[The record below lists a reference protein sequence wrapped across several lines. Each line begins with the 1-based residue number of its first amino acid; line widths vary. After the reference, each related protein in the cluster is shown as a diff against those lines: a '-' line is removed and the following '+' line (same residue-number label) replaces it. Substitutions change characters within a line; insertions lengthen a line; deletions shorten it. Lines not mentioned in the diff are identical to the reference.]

1 MDSNNIISSLG
12 GGSGINTSSLV
23 EGLIAAERIPKE
35 SQYDAK
41 QEKLDLQLSS
51 YGVMASAMSTLN
63 ESAAALGSSETF
75 NTKNVSYTE
84 TTVLTPTA
92 VDADALAGEYE
103 VEVTALAKSHSLSS
117 ASYSDTGGQVGK
129 GVLTFKF
136 GAWDAGYTAFTL
148 DGDKATQA
156 ITIDDSNNSLTGL
169 RDAINDADFGVQ
181 ASIVQEGSG
190 YKLQVIGPS
199 GASNELEITV
209 VEDGSAGGEAGDV
222 DATGLSLLA
231 FNTAGSQLTANQAGA
246 DAALNVNGMAV
257 TRESNKIDDVIQ
269 GLDFTLNKAS
279 VGEIVAFTITDD
291 TVAAEQAVRDFVTAY
306 NDFFNTMK
314 DLTTATDA
322 AEEGSTDGGL
332 SSDPTARSIMQQVQS
347 TLRQSVTGL
356 SGNYTALSTVGV
368 MTTLEGELEINE
380 GRFTQAFTDDFDAV
394 TDLFSPSTSSTDSR
408 VEVAQYK
415 STTKAGSFPVVI
427 TTSPTKGSINGGTIT
442 ATEFDPVA
450 EDFTAGAATGLDTSG
465 GGYTFKLAVDGTTS
479 GTITLSDTYTT
490 TEALRAELESLINT
504 DTTLSGVGAKVD
516 VGYDATNDRFTF
528 TSRSWGSSAV
538 VDVTEVGANM
548 ASLGITV
555 ANGTHGVDVAGTID
569 GETGFGSGNILLPP
583 LGSDLAGMS
592 LKIAPDVTSA
602 TVTYSRGFAGELSN
616 LIDSF
621 LADQGLI
628 DQREDRI
635 NSQLEDVSQDRTEL
649 EDRMPRRTLALQAQF
664 IAMERILASLGESE
678 GLLDGLVNRL
688 PFTYNSG

>member
-306 NDFFNTMK
+306 NDFF
-314 DLTTATDA
+314 
-322 AEEGSTDGGL
+322 
-332 SSDPTARSIMQQVQS
+332 
-347 TLRQSVTGL
+347 
-356 SGNYTALSTVGV
+356 
-368 MTTLEGELEINE
+368 
-380 GRFTQAFTDDFDAV
+380 
-394 TDLFSPSTSSTDSR
+394 
-408 VEVAQYK
+408 
-415 STTKAGSFPVVI
+415 
-427 TTSPTKGSINGGTIT
+427 
-442 ATEFDPVA
+442 
-450 EDFTAGAATGLDTSG
+450 
-465 GGYTFKLAVDGTTS
+465 
-479 GTITLSDTYTT
+479 
-490 TEALRAELESLINT
+490 
-504 DTTLSGVGAKVD
+504 
-516 VGYDATNDRFTF
+516 
-528 TSRSWGSSAV
+528 
-538 VDVTEVGANM
+538 
-548 ASLGITV
+548 
-555 ANGTHGVDVAGTID
+555 
-569 GETGFGSGNILLPP
+569 
-583 LGSDLAGMS
+583 
-592 LKIAPDVTSA
+592 
-602 TVTYSRGFAGELSN
+602 
-616 LIDSF
+616 
-621 LADQGLI
+621 
-628 DQREDRI
+628 
-635 NSQLEDVSQDRTEL
+635 
-649 EDRMPRRTLALQAQF
+649 
-664 IAMERILASLGESE
+664 
-678 GLLDGLVNRL
+678 
-688 PFTYNSG
+688 